1 MTLEEKKN
9 KLRKYA
15 IAIDRLARKCRE
27 ADRWDSMA
35 EGTGGIVQAGRR
47 RGEPDVIKETAI
59 AVRQECEQLA
69 SEANDLRRELVTA
82 LDQVADDERRELLE
96 RKYLEGKSNA
106 SSRQSTVCASVPC
119 AGGWAPRFETSIDSA
134 GISWGRCPQMSGN
147 VRVCPHLST

>member
-59 AVRQECEQLA
+59 AVRQEWRAACLGGQRPA
-69 SEANDLRRELVTA
+69 
-82 LDQVADDERRELLE
+82 
-96 RKYLEGKSNA
+96 
-106 SSRQSTVCASVPC
+106 
-119 AGGWAPRFETSIDSA
+119 AGA
-134 GISWGRCPQMSGN
+134 GNRARPGR
-147 VRVCPHLST
+147 